1 MFSDHLLSLAH
12 ELVDRLRAREARLA
26 TAESCTG
33 GLVAGLVTE
42 VPGASDVL
50 ERGFVTYSNAAKVDC
65 LGVERDLITAHGA
78 VSSEVALAMAA
89 GALKASA
96 AEIAVSV
103 TGIAGPGGG
112 TAGKPVGLVHIALC
126 RKGETPRA
134 LECRFGDI
142 GRHDVRLATVEA
154 AVKLVLE
161 EVGRR

>member
-12 ELVDRLRAREARLA
+12 ELVDRLRARGARLA

-65 LGVERDLITAHGA
+65 LGVERELIMAHGA

-96 AEIAVSV
+96 ADFAVSV

-112 TAGKPVGLVHIALC
+112 TADKPVGLVHIALC
-126 RKGETPRA
+126 RKGETPRT
-134 LECRFGDI
+134 LEYRFGDI
-142 GRHDVRLATVEA
+142 GRHAVRLATVEA